1 MSHSSDRLYCWWDAH
16 RSAAIT
22 FACIAAV
29 LCGTAQAQDIDN
41 DGLSDFD
48 EVNIHSTDPADSE
61 TDGDGIGDG
70 GEVNVGLDPLDSSD
84 GPISE
89 LLISDGINFAFSPW
103 ARLDLAGN
111 THVVWSEE
119 CSEIWYKMLDPGLN
133 TLIDQTPVTGGF
145 GGCWTR
151 VAVGS
156 DDRVYVLSHDSST
169 VELYRLD
176 PSLDDQNGDAADPL
190 VLVDLTSGVG
200 DGIELSTPTHSVL
213 VLDSADNL
221 HIVMVEYQGGSLA
234 YTKLD
239 RDGNVLIGETYFG
252 DSGAA
257 HPTAS
262 IGLDSNEDVHI
273 AWSDESSTSD
283 DEIYYAMLDGTDGSD
298 LIAATLVTA
307 DDGEWEKHTSLIVDN
322 DQVTIV
328 WAATS
333 ASTAA
338 EEIYLMQ
345 LNPALDDQNGDAAD
359 PLVIKT
365 VAETR
370 LTPNDGASNW
380 YVTATQGADGNL
392 HITSGPGALVGDVP
406 INYLKSDL
414 AGNVLIAERAL
425 TTNVHNLYANR
436 IYAPV
441 VGNGAY
447 LREEVGGVDSIV
459 RWRVGAN
466 NTVMTATATGIA
478 TATVNSGQLY
488 VFEAL
493 ALTDLPVSA
502 QASVPTDT
510 TFVDGF
516 FRIVIDGV
524 PSGGTVNVTL
534 DLPGSFT
541 AGSDPYYKWD
551 AVNGWQTFPYTN
563 GANTNHVLLTLTD
576 GGAGD
581 ADGVANGQIVDPG
594 SPGSTVA
601 VPNVVGLTQANADAV
616 IVGAGLVVGSVIT
629 TNSNTVPTGDVISQA
644 PGRGRQC
651 GSGNSGDHSGLVR
664 GVSGGV

>member
-22 FACIAAV
+22 LTCIAAF

-41 DGLSDFD
+41 DGLSDVD
-48 EVNIHSTDPADSE
+48 EVNIHSTDPADGD

-70 GEVNVGLDPLDSSD
+70 GEVNVSLDPLDSSD
-84 GPISE
+84 GPVSE
-89 LLISDGINFAFSPW
+89 LLISDGINVAFSPW
-103 ARLDLAGN
+103 AGIDSAGN
-111 THVVWSEE
+111 THVIWSEE
-119 CSEIWYKMLDPGLN
+119 CNEIWYKMLDSGLN
-133 TLIDQTPVTGGF
+133 TLIDHTPLTGGA
-145 GGCWTR
+145 GGCRTR

-156 DDRVYVLSHDSST
+156 DDRVYVLSQDGSISGFI
-169 VELYRLD
+169 RLD

-190 VLVDLTSGVG
+190 VIGELGAAVG
-200 DGIELSTPTHSVL
+200 DGSEVSTPAHATF

-221 HIVMVEYQGGSLA
+221 HIVFTEQGGGPLA

-239 RDGNVLIGETYFG
+239 RDGNVLIPETWVWDPFV
-252 DSGAA
+252 S

-273 AWSDESSTSD
+273 AWSDDNVTSD
-283 DEIYYAMLDGTDGSD
+283 DEIYYAMLNGADGSE
-298 LIAATLVTA
+298 LIAATLLTA
-307 DDGEWEKHTSLIVDN
+307 DDGDWEKHISLIVDN
-322 DQVTIV
+322 DLVTIV
-328 WAATS
+328 WAP
-333 ASTAA
+333 ASTNGPLAA
-338 EEIYLMQ
+338 DIYLMQ
-345 LNPALDDQNGDAAD
+345 LDPALDDQNGDAAE

-365 VAETR
+365 VAETP
-370 LTPNDGASNW
+370 LTTDNGATNW

-392 HITSGPGALVGDVP
+392 DITSGAGAQVGDIP

-541 AGSDPYYKWD
+541 AGSDPLLQVGCGQWL
-551 AVNGWQTFPYTN
+551 
-563 GANTNHVLLTLTD
+563 ANIPLHERR
-576 GGAGD
+576 
-581 ADGVANGQIVDPG
+581 QHEPG
-594 SPGSTVA
+594 I
-601 VPNVVGLTQANADAV
+601 ADA
-616 IVGAGLVVGSVIT
+616 
-629 TNSNTVPTGDVISQA
+629 N
-644 PGRGRQC
+644 
-651 GSGNSGDHSGLVR
+651 
-664 GVSGGV
+664 

>member
-1 MSHSSDRLYCWWDAH
+1 M
-16 RSAAIT
+16 
-22 FACIAAV
+22 
-29 LCGTAQAQDIDN
+29 
-41 DGLSDFD
+41 
-48 EVNIHSTDPADSE
+48 
-61 TDGDGIGDG
+61 
-70 GEVNVGLDPLDSSD
+70 
-84 GPISE
+84 SE
-89 LLISDGINFAFSPW
+89 LTP
-103 ARLDLAGN
+103 
-111 THVVWSEE
+111 
-119 CSEIWYKMLDPGLN
+119 LN
-133 TLIDQTPVTGGF
+133 TDINREIDKDPF
-145 GGCWTR
+145 
-151 VAVGS
+151 AS
-156 DDRVYVLSHDSST
+156 DCPH
-169 VELYRLD
+169 
-176 PSLDDQNGDAADPL
+176 
-190 VLVDLTSGVG
+190 
-200 DGIELSTPTHSVL
+200 
-213 VLDSADNL
+213 L

-414 AGNVLIAERAL
+414 AGNVLIGERAL

-534 DLPGSFT
+534 DLPGSFI

-563 GANTNHVLLTLTD
+563 GANTNQVLLTLTD

-601 VPNVVGLTQANADAV
+601 VPNVVGLTQANADAAIVGAGLVVGSVITTNSNTVPTGDVISQAPGAGTNVAPGSAVTIVVSLGVSVPVVPVPDVAGLSQVNADAV

-644 PGRGRQC
+644 PDAGANVAPGTAVTIVVSLGTLVAVSDVAGLSQANAEAAIV
-651 GSGNSGDHSGLVR
+651 GAGLVLA
-664 GVSGGV
+664 VSLRPTAIPCQLAT